1 MLLFFKNQ
9 QSQALPQ
16 ASPILSNKPNL
27 LNQSGASTVSPQL
40 QRPNQMQGKPLV
52 GPGGQKLPINQAN
65 ALNRTGLTP
74 QQQQQQKGLANS
86 SPAASPAAFNA
97 TSNNL
102 QQNRSANNNS
112 PFNSISNNKSKK
124 SLSIYC
130 N

>member
-1 MLLFFKNQ
+1 
-9 QSQALPQ
+9 LPQ

-52 GPGGQKLPINQAN
+52 GPGGQKIPINQAN

-74 QQQQQQKGLANS
+74 QQQQQKGLVNS
-86 SPAASPAAFNA
+86 SPAASPSAFNA

-130 N
+130 NLNYWSNFHIQS